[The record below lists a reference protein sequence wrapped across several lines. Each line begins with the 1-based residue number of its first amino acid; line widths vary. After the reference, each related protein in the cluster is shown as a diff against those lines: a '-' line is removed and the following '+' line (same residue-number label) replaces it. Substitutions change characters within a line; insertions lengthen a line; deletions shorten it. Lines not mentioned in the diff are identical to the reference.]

1 MMDTSKRKAWVKN
14 ALIVFLTIMLILTF
28 FSNTIMN
35 YSLPEVS
42 AQYASYGT
50 VAARVRGTAT
60 VEAAQ
65 PYNVSVSEERTIE
78 EVLVKSGDTVKKDQ
92 VLFRLSEGGTG
103 SLEEA
108 IDNLDAANIEYQQKL
123 IETIRNYDI
132 SNAEIDR
139 LKEDLEDAT
148 KKKTLAGNQ
157 QAQITL
163 AQSKVDTCQA
173 EVTLL
178 QSQITQ
184 LQREI
189 DALTT
194 DDIVT
199 TVEEAAV
206 TAAENNLDIATANK
220 ETADKALTRAETNL
234 SQKQSEL
241 SEAQNDVSPSAIQIS
256 NLQTQVTNLKAAVA
270 SAQTTADAAADS
282 VTYWTAEKKKADKA
296 LEQAKA
302 TGEKTINAQKK
313 ELQSQLNA
321 LNDSKTESDAKLE
334 KAQKELEEAKTN
346 VTTEEDAA
354 EAIKTAQ
361 RALEDKVLALADTKT
376 KDSQSDSVAKL
387 QLDSYK
393 KKIERLEK
401 QVKKLQK
408 AGSSNEVKA
417 PVAGVI
423 SSLSAVAGD
432 KTTADATLA
441 VIEIVEK
448 GYQVKLQVTTE
459 QSRRVKVGDKADI
472 LNVWGGDISAVI
484 SKISKVDGDATKK
497 EILFQVSG
505 SAEVGQS
512 LELSVG
518 QQSASYDTVV
528 PNSAIR
534 EDNNGKFVL
543 VVNAKSSPLGNR
555 YIAQKVKVD
564 VLAQDDT
571 NAAITGELQG
581 GDFIITTS
589 TKPLTDGMQVRMA
602 EGGGL

>member
-484 SKISKVDGDATKK
+484 SKISNVDGDATKK